1 MATMKILATAGL
13 AAAAGLG
20 VGAAATSLADTTSPS
35 ATSSPSSSSSSSA
48 DSNKSSGDDA
58 SKDATQDCGP
68 RAGKGARGMHKH
80 TEVTGTAATSVKNA
94 VTAKYPGATIEKVL
108 QDEDGSYDV
117 LATKSG
123 DRVMYEVSK
132 DLKTI
137 TERTGGPGKGG
148 PRGERPA
155 PPTGQGQSG
164 DSSAGS
170 STTSPSGTAQSSWTP
185 TV

>member
-48 DSNKSSGDDA
+48 DSNKSTGDDA
-58 SKDATQDCGP
+58 TKDCGP
-68 RAGKGARGMHKH
+68 REGKGGRGMHKH
-80 TEVTGTAATSVKNA
+80 TEVTGTAATTVKNA
-94 VTAKYPGATIEKVL
+94 VTAKYSGVTVEKVL

-148 PRGERPA
+148 LRGERPA
-155 PPTGQGQSG
+155 PPTGQGRSG
-164 DSSAGS
+164 DSSGGT
-170 STTSPSGTAQSSWTP
+170 STPSPSGTAQSTWTP